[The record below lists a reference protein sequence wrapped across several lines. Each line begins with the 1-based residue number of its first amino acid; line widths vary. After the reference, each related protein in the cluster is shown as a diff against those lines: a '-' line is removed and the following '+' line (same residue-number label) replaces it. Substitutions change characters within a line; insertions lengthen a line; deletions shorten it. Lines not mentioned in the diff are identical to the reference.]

1 MSSNP
6 ASTLPASFSGPIL
19 LRFKELEEKVRR
31 SRGADDL
38 AILRDAFEFAADRH
52 HEQKRKSGEPYLAHP
67 VEVAHLLADMRLDL
81 VCIATGLLHDVA
93 EDTGVRIAEIKKRF
107 GKEIGRCVDGVTKL
121 SRLDYYSLE
130 ERQAENFRKMLLAMV
145 EDVRV
150 ILVKLADRLHNM
162 RTLGYLDADRQQRI
176 ARETLEIYAP
186 IALRLGMGK
195 VRGELEDVAFYYL
208 EPQAYAEIT
217 KHIESRRE
225 AGEKFLAAIKGAL
238 EKRLAENGVPARIES
253 RIKRA
258 YSIHQKLKRQRITSD
273 EVYDLLALRVITDSE
288 KSCYAALGIIHS
300 QWRPVSGRIKDFI
313 AMPRPNLYQALHTSV
328 IAEKGQ
334 TFEVQIRTE
343 EMHYKSEQGIC
354 AHWKYKEGLRGPD
367 VDQGQMAWLRQLVE
381 WQRDV
386 KDPSDFLS
394 TLKIDLYPEEVYVFT
409 PRGKLI
415 VLPRE
420 ATPVDF
426 AYLIHSEVGHRCA
439 GAKVNGRIVPL
450 KYHFRNG
457 DIVEIITQHNHPPS
471 QDWLGFV
478 KTSRAR
484 QKIKQWLN
492 ANRRKKAQEI
502 GEKLLEKEARRL
514 NVALKKVAPKA
525 LRQVCQDYGCAEPED
540 LYAAL
545 GYGKCSPRSVVAR
558 LAPEAA
564 QPAAGQAAPE
574 AAPSDGGPRPVSPG
588 TAVLTVKGIDDI
600 LVYRARCCN
609 PIRGEAIV
617 GYVTRGKGVSVHSK
631 DCSNVQN
638 LMYEEERRMA
648 VEWTQSPDV
657 SYKIRLII
665 YVADRPGVLNE
676 LTSVLSEENIN
687 IRSVETRSTKG
698 PNPLAIVEL
707 TIDIQDVKQLDRVT
721 AGMRRVPGVRE
732 VGRRQRG

>member
-1 MSSNP
+1 M
-6 ASTLPASFSGPIL
+6 
-19 LRFKELEEKVRR
+19 RR

-38 AILRDAFEFAADRH
+38 VILRKAFEFAADRH
-52 HEQKRKSGEPYLAHP
+52 LEQTRKSGEPYLAHP
-67 VEVAHLLADMRLDL
+67 VEVAHLLADMSLDL
-81 VCIATGLLHDVA
+81 VCISTGLLHDVA

-121 SRLDYYSLE
+121 SQLDYYSLE

-162 RTLGYLDADRQQRI
+162 RTLGYLDPDKQQRI
-176 ARETLEIYAP
+176 SRETLEIYAP

-195 VRGELEDVAFYYL
+195 VRGELEDISFYYL

-217 KHIESRRE
+217 KHIEFRRE
-225 AGEKFLAAIKGAL
+225 ASEEFLATIKAAL
-238 EKRLAENGVPARIES
+238 EKKLAENGVPARIES

-258 YSIHQKLKRQRITSD
+258 YSIHQKLKRQKITAD
-273 EVYDLLALRVITDSE
+273 QVYDLLALRVITDSE

-300 QWRPVSGRIKDFI
+300 QWRPVPGRIKDFI
-313 AMPRPNLYQALHTSV
+313 AMPRPNLYQAVHTSV
-328 IAEKGQ
+328 IAEEGQ

-354 AHWKYKEGLRGPD
+354 AHWKYKEGLQGPD
-367 VDQGQMAWLRQLVE
+367 VDEDQMAWLRQLVE

-426 AYLIHSEVGHRCA
+426 AYLIHTEVGHRCS
-439 GAKVNGRIVPL
+439 GAKINGRIVPL
-450 KYHFRNG
+450 RYHLRNG
-457 DIVEIITQHNHPPS
+457 DIVEIITQQNHPPS
-471 QDWLGFV
+471 QDWLSFV

-492 ANRRKKAQEI
+492 ANRREKAQEI
-502 GEKLLEKEARRL
+502 GHKLLEKEARRL
-514 NVALKKVAPKA
+514 NVSLKKVAPKA

-545 GYGKCSPRSVVAR
+545 GYGKCSARTVVVK

-564 QPAAGQAAPE
+564 QLGAGRAAPE
-574 AAPSDGGPRPVSPG
+574 VPPSDGQPRPAADG
-588 TAVLTVKGIDDI
+588 TTVLTVKGIDDI

-609 PIRGEAIV
+609 PIRGEPIV

-631 DCSNVQN
+631 DCPNVQN

-648 VEWTQSPDV
+648 VEWTQSADV
-657 SYKIRLII
+657 AYKIRLII
-665 YVADRPGVLNE
+665 YVEDRPGVLNE
-676 LTSVLSEENIN
+676 LTSVLSEENVN
-687 IRSVETRSTKG
+687 IGSVETRSTKG

-707 TIDIQDVKQLDRVT
+707 TIDIHDVKQLDRIT

>member
-1 MSSNP
+1 MSSDP
-6 ASTLPASFSGPIL
+6 ASTLPTSFFDPIS
-19 LRFKELEEKVRR
+19 LRFHELEAKVRR
-31 SRGADDL
+31 SRGADDVST
-38 AILRDAFEFAADRH
+38 LRRAFAFAAARH
-52 HEQKRKSGEPYLAHP
+52 QEQKRKSGEPYLAHP
-67 VEVAHLLADMRLDL
+67 VEVAHLLADMCLDL
-81 VCIATGLLHDVA
+81 VCISTGLLHDVV
-93 EDTGVRIAEIKKRF
+93 EDTGVRIPEIKKRF
-107 GKEIGRCVDGVTKL
+107 GKEIARCVDGVTKL
-121 SRLDYYSLE
+121 NRLDYYSSE

-195 VRGELEDVAFYYL
+195 VRGELEDIAFYYL
-208 EPQAYAEIT
+208 EPQSCAEIT
-217 KHIESRRE
+217 RHIESRRK
-225 AGEKFLAAIKGAL
+225 AGEEFLSTIKAVL
-238 EKRLAENGVPARIES
+238 EKKLAENGVPARTES

-300 QWRPVSGRIKDFI
+300 QWRPVPGRIKDFI

-328 IAEKGQ
+328 IAERGQ

-367 VDQGQMAWLRQLVE
+367 VDEGQMAWLRQLVDL
-381 WQRDV
+381 QRDV

-394 TLKIDLYPEEVYVFT
+394 TLKIDLYPAEAYVFT

-415 VLPRE
+415 VLPRG

-426 AYLIHSEVGHRCA
+426 AYLIHSEVGHRCS

-450 KYHFRNG
+450 KYHLRNG

-471 QDWLGFV
+471 QDWLDFV

-514 NVALKKVAPKA
+514 NVALKTIAPKV
-525 LRQVCQDYGCAEPED
+525 LRQVCQDYSCAEPED

-545 GYGKCSPRSVVAR
+545 GYGKCSPRSVVAK
-558 LAPEAA
+558 LAPEAE
-564 QPAAGQAAPE
+564 QPALGHAPSE
-574 AAPSDGGPRPVSPG
+574 AAPSDGKPGPVSAG
-588 TAVLTVKGIDDI
+588 RAVLTIKGIDDI
-600 LVYRARCCN
+600 LVCRARCCN
-609 PIRGEAIV
+609 PIRGEPIV

-631 DCSNVQN
+631 DCPNVQN

-648 VEWTQSPDV
+648 VEWTQAPDV
-657 SYKIRLII
+657 TYQIRLII
-665 YVADRPGVLNE
+665 YGEDQPGVLNE
-676 LTSVLSEENIN
+676 LTRVLSEEKVNIG
-687 IRSVETRSTKG
+687 SVETRTAKG

-707 TIDIQDVKQLDRVT
+707 TIDIQDVKQLDRIT